1 MLLIAAVA
9 AFGIATVW
17 ILSELQ
23 GYAERSVARR
33 HRDD

>member
-1 MLLIAAVA
+1 MLLVAAIA

-17 ILSELQ
+17 ILSELAS
-23 GYAERSVARR
+23 YAERNVARR